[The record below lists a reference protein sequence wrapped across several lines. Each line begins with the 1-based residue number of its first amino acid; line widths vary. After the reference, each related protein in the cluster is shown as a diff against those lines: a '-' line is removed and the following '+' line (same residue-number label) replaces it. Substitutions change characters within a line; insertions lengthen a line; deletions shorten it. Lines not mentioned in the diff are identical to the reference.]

1 MSDDFNFEPILG
13 LPEDLPL
20 GEEILWQGNPNRF
33 RLAWNSFGVMWI
45 SIYVFLAMLI
55 HIYQGFLSSSSE
67 LLLPIIFFYFLIWLS
82 TSGLMAFLANLQG
95 KSSIYTIT
103 NKRVVMRIG
112 VALPITF
119 NIPFTQISSVDLKS
133 YGRTGS
139 LALSLSGSNKISYA
153 NCWPHVRPWHF
164 SKPAPSLLFLENVEE
179 ISQILRSAMENE
191 LAFGRM
197 SKKNLNLNENVE
209 NLMSQGNASVV

>member
-1 MSDDFNFEPILG
+1 
-13 LPEDLPL
+13 
-20 GEEILWQGNPNRF
+20 
-33 RLAWNSFGVMWI
+33 
-45 SIYVFLAMLI
+45 
-55 HIYQGFLSSSSE
+55 
-67 LLLPIIFFYFLIWLS
+67 
-82 TSGLMAFLANLQG
+82 
-95 KSSIYTIT
+95 
-103 NKRVVMRIG
+103 MRIG

-139 LALSLSGSNKISYA
+139 IALSLSGSNKISYA

-179 ISQILRSAMENE
+179 VSQILRSAMENE

-197 SKKNLNLNENVE
+197 SKKNVNLNENVE

>member
-1 MSDDFNFEPILG
+1 
-13 LPEDLPL
+13 
-20 GEEILWQGNPNRF
+20 
-33 RLAWNSFGVMWI
+33 
-45 SIYVFLAMLI
+45 
-55 HIYQGFLSSSSE
+55 
-67 LLLPIIFFYFLIWLS
+67 
-82 TSGLMAFLANLQG
+82 MAFLANLQG

-209 NLMSQGNASVV
+209 NLISQGNASVV